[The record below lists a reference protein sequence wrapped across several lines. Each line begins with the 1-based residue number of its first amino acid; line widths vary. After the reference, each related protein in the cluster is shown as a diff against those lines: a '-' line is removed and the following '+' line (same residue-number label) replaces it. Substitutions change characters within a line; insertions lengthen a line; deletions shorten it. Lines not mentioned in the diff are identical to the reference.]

1 MPVFTGRWST
11 VSSCMELTISQAM
24 KLNLLEP
31 GDVVV
36 AIQGWRGGLGNSNTL
51 RVITI
56 STLLINRSCKSR
68 IEMGTLISMFMEKII
83 CLFKQLSGI

>member
-1 MPVFTGRWST
+1 
-11 VSSCMELTISQAM
+11 M

-51 RVITI
+51 RVFPWTD
-56 STLLINRSCKSR
+56 TVLTDRSCQFLSKRTSFFFFAVENY
-68 IEMGTLISMFMEKII
+68 IISVS
-83 CLFKQLSGI
+83 L